1 MDLGY
6 SGGWLSRGSSTG
18 DRLKVLYVTEIY
30 PDPKRGLGVWGGG
43 ERQFYAISKRVAA
56 RGNDVTILTCRFPGQ
71 PAEEIIDGIKIH
83 RVGLSRDPKSGGARK
98 SVLPIFSYVFETTAV
113 ALKLDPDIIHC
124 NTYFPVYPGEIAARF
139 GGAPLIT
146 TFHDI
151 YGLKGWIESQRSV
164 IWGLLG
170 HLATTIAARLP
181 HDQIIAVSPQAK
193 QKLVKLGVPENKIT
207 IIPNGVDLKLFD
219 SIRVKKVPNQILYV
233 GRLVD
238 FKHVDWLIQ
247 AFPYVLK
254 KVPSATLKIVGGGP
268 ERGRLEELVKKLG
281 LKARVTFT
289 GLTPTYEAVTRHYKE
304 SAVFVLPSTV
314 EGEAIVLKEA
324 MAAGL
329 PLIAMNIP
337 GSGVLSLMRDGENG
351 FLLKPGLPELIAEK
365 IVQLLRDN
373 RLRERMGMAGRKFV
387 EKFDWDVIADRT
399 LEVYEG
405 AIGKQT
411 KP

>member
-1 MDLGY
+1 MRVDSGS
-6 SGGWLSRGSSTG
+6 SGGWSSRKSGTG
-18 DRLKVLYVTEIY
+18 DGVKVLYITEIY
-30 PDPKRGLGVWGGG
+30 PDPKRGLGIWGGG

-71 PAEEIIDGIKIH
+71 PAKEIIDGIKIH

-98 SVLPIFSYVFETTAV
+98 SVLPIFSYMFETTAV
-113 ALKLDPDIIHC
+113 ALKLAPDIIHC
-124 NTYFPVYPGEIAARF
+124 NTYFPVYPGEVAARF
-139 GGAPLIT
+139 GGAPIIT

-151 YGLKGWIESQRSV
+151 YGLKGWIESQRSAT
-164 IWGLLG
+164 WGLLG
-170 HLATTIAARLP
+170 HLATTIAARLS
-181 HDQIIAVSPQAK
+181 HDRIIAVSPQCK
-193 QKLVKLGVPENKIT
+193 QKLINLGVPEKKIT

-219 SIRVKKVPNQILYV
+219 SIQVKKVPNQVIYV

-247 AFPYVLK
+247 AFPYILK
-254 KVPSATLKIVGGGP
+254 KVPGATLKIVGGGP
-268 ERGRLEELVKKLG
+268 ERETLEKLVKKLR

-304 SAVFVLPSTV
+304 SEVFVLPSTV

-351 FLLKPGLPELIAEK
+351 FLLEPGWPEIIAEK
-365 IVQLLRDN
+365 IVQLLQDKK
-373 RLRERMGMAGRKFV
+373 LRARMGMAGRKFA
-387 EKFDWDVIADRT
+387 EKFDWDVIANRT
-399 LEVYEG
+399 LEVYQDTFKER
-405 AIGKQT
+405 
-411 KP
+411 